1 MIRAALLVAIIVLA
15 SVSTPARATEHFVVQ
30 WTKTRQC
37 EVLTR
42 MPMFGNNW
50 LTPLAVIRATLNS
63 RYEADRELERLRR
76 RRECPQPPETLRN
89 DLRQSETWRSEN
101 RP

>member
-1 MIRAALLVAIIVLA
+1 MIRAALLLAAIVWA
-15 SVSTPARATEHFVVQ
+15 SVSTPAHATEHYVVQ

-42 MPMFGNNW
+42 MPLFGNNW

-76 RRECPQPPETLRN
+76 RRECPQSPETLRN
-89 DLRQSETWRSEN
+89 DLRRTENQQSKN